1 MAKHIVSRKDTYFY
15 FSYGSNMLK
24 ERIQIN
30 DPNAQPYAAARLD
43 VRRIL
48 TLLICCLNYKFTSYQ
63 GYRLDF
69 NYRSLRWHGA
79 VATIVESEGSHL
91 WGVVWIKENDT
102 IASLD
107 QLSYTKVVLKFCK
120 TN

>member
-1 MAKHIVSRKDTYFY
+1 MESDQYSEKDFYYY

-30 DPNAQPYAAARLD
+30 DPQAIPLCPAKLEVSGY
-43 VRRIL
+43 
-48 TLLICCLNYKFTSYQ
+48 TLQMLRDYQSKNIQKQ

-69 NYRSLRWHGA
+69 NYNSLRWQGA
-79 VATIVESEGSHL
+79 VANIVESPGSEV
-91 WGVVWIKENDT
+91 WGVVWIKHNDT

-107 QLSYTKVVLKFCK
+107 EYGSDWPKG
-120 TN
+120 

>member
-1 MAKHIVSRKDTYFY
+1 MMETGSTYFY

-30 DPNAQPYAAARLD
+30 DPNARKYAAARLD
-43 VRRIL
+43 VSIKCKKNL
-48 TLLICCLNYKFTSYQ
+48 FLSTVLLNLSLYYQ

-69 NYRSLRWHGA
+69 NYKSLRWKGA
-79 VATIVESEGSHL
+79 VATIVESDGSHL
-91 WGVVWIKENDT
+91 WGVVWIKDNIT

-107 QLSYTKVVLKFCK
+107 E
-120 TN
+120 